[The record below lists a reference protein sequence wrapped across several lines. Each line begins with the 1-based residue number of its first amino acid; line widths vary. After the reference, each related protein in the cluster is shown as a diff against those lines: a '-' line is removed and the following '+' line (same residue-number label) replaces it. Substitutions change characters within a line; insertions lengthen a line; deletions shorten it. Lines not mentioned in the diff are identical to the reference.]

1 MIENRNKQKEISN
14 KFSAAGFSDVY
25 PLHYVIFFQ
34 GIYYF
39 RRLKNFILLI
49 NKTMIAVINLSGQL
63 TMW

>member
-14 KFSAAGFSDVY
+14 KFSVAGFSDVY
-25 PLHYVIFFQ
+25 LLHYVIFFQ

-39 RRLKNFILLI
+39 RRLNNFILLI